1 MAYELIALDMDGT
14 TLTAD
19 KRLLDE
25 TVRDIDA
32 AAGAGKTVVLCT
44 GRCVPEL
51 APYREKLSAVRY
63 AVAVSGAVVYDLWED
78 RALFSV
84 GIERELVLR
93 IIAVADQYGA
103 MVHLLAED
111 ASLLQ
116 RDQAV
121 HAADYGMGPYQELY
135 STVARLVDSIAAEAA
150 TRRSVPKVNVYFR
163 SQEDRVAASETLKA
177 LPLTVTFS
185 EMAGL
190 EMSPPGVTKATGLRY
205 LADRLGV
212 GMERVIA
219 VGDGD
224 NDMPMLAVAGL
235 AVAVRNAT
243 GSVLDMADAV
253 VADNDHNGV
262 GEAIRRYLL
271 G

>member
-25 TVRDIDA
+25 TVRDINA
-32 AAGAGKTVVLCT
+32 ALEQGKTVVLCT

-51 APYREKLSAVRY
+51 APYRERLASVRY
-63 AVAVSGAVVYDLWED
+63 AAAVSGAVVYDLWED
-78 RALFSV
+78 KTLFSV

-93 IIAVADQYGA
+93 IVAVADAYGA
-103 MVHLLAED
+103 MAHLLAED
-111 ASLLQ
+111 ASVLR

-121 HAADYGMGPYQELY
+121 HSADFGMGPYQELFT
-135 STVARLVDSIAAEAA
+135 TVARLVDDVAAEAS
-150 TRRSVPKVNVYFR
+150 RRSSVPKVNVYFR
-163 SQEDRVAASETLKA
+163 SPEDRAAAYETLKA
-177 LPLTVTFS
+177 LPLTVTYA
-185 EMAGL
+185 ENAGL

-205 LADRLGV
+205 LAGRLGV

-224 NDMPMLAVAGL
+224 NDRPMLAAAGF
-235 AVAVRNAT
+235 AVAVGNAE
-243 GSVLDMADAV
+243 GPVLDMANAV
-253 VADNDHNGV
+253 VADSDHNGV
-262 GEAIRRYLL
+262 GQAIRKYLL